1 MYSNAGADSFNMA
14 CEIIKI
20 GIDKDSIV
28 KNLFQSNSYSRMKL
42 LGDALKTLSLHG
54 DNIAT
59 IELTQEMFRRHN
71 VESNSTEGII
81 NYARDIENVEIAALF
96 KEKAENDIRVSLRS
110 KDYADVNAIA
120 QKFGGGGHVRAAGCT
135 IADTIE
141 NAKRL
146 VLSEIKKAL
155 KR

>member
-1 MYSNAGADSFNMA
+1 
-14 CEIIKI
+14 
-20 GIDKDSIV
+20 
-28 KNLFQSNSYSRMKL
+28 
-42 LGDALKTLSLHG
+42 
-54 DNIAT
+54 
-59 IELTQEMFRRHN
+59 MFRRHN

-110 KDYADVNAIA
+110 KEYADVNVIA

-141 NAKRL
+141 NAKHL